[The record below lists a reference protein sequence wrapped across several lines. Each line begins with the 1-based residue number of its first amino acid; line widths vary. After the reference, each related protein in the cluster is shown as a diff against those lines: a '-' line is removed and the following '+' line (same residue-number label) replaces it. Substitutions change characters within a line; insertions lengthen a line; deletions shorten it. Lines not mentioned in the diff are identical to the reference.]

1 MVVTTVATV
10 TTVTVAVTVAV
21 TVTVTVA
28 VTVAMVVMVMVMVSV
43 SMLFFLDNEMPA
55 VFLQLVQIDIVI
67 QRFLNGT
74 SRPSHKHVVLVY
86 ILITR

>member
-1 MVVTTVATV
+1 MRLVVVP
-10 TTVTVAVTVAV
+10 TVTVAVTVN
-21 TVTVTVA
+21 VTVA
-28 VTVAMVVMVMVMVSV
+28 VTVVMVVMAMVMVSV
-43 SMLFFLDNEMPA
+43 SMLLSLDNEMPA